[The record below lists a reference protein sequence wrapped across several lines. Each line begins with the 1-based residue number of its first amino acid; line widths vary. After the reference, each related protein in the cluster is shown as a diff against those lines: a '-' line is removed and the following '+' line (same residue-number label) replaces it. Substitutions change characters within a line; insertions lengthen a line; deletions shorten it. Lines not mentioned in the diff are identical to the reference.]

1 MASSSPWDLIHAER
15 AALADDLDG
24 ISDSD
29 WARASLCDGWT
40 VHDVLGHIVV
50 TAKTTPPRFL
60 ARFAASGFRFDSMS
74 ARAVAAETAGG
85 PAATLAELRAHV
97 DDTTSPPG
105 PVDSWLG
112 ETVVHSTDIRWPL
125 GLAHE
130 VPLEAGVRVAD
141 FYKGSNLLIGA
152 KKRVTGLGLRASD
165 VDWSHGD
172 GPEVNGP
179 ILALVMAMT
188 GRPAALERLSGA
200 GLSTLAERC

>member
-1 MASSSPWDLIHAER
+1 MAASSPWDLIHAER

-29 WARASLCDGWT
+29 WRAASLCDGWT
-40 VHDVLGHIVV
+40 VHDVLGHILV
-50 TAKTTPPRFL
+50 TAKMTPSRFL
-60 ARFAASGFRFDSMS
+60 ARFAGSGFRFDAMS
-74 ARAVAAETAGG
+74 AKAVESETAAG

-112 ETVVHSTDIRWPL
+112 ETIVHSTDIRWPL
-125 GLAHE
+125 ALSHE
-130 VPLEAGVRVAD
+130 VPVGAVVRIAD

-152 KKRVTGLGLRASD
+152 KKRVLGLGLRASD
-165 VDWSHGD
+165 VDWAHGD

-179 ILALVMAMT
+179 ILPLVMAMT
-188 GRPAALERLSGA
+188 GRSAALEHLSGA
-200 GLSTLAERC
+200 GVPILAERC